1 MLASTLPQ
9 QRRVRS
15 WFHSPS
21 ATQIEVFRSSQKK
34 IYAYQHLIE
43 LFTKTAQSSGPESIG
58 PERRFLG
65 LSSRGPVLSPSR
77 ITLENNGKIR
87 PQPDRENAF
96 AGEGKWRSVPSVDP
110 AMRGWA
116 NDVPNYSP
124 PVALGDPMRS
134 FAVGDVLASRHPG
147 FAEGDVVEGL
157 LGWQTHALVDGD
169 AIARRVTETD
179 LPRTYALG
187 ILGLN
192 GTTAFFGLT
201 ESCAAKAGDTVVV
214 SSAAGAVGSAVGQIA
229 RVLGCRTVGI
239 AGGAEK
245 KRQCLEEF
253 GFDAAIDY
261 KGEDVAEAVACH
273 CPDGVDCYFDNTC
286 GPISDAVM
294 RHLAQGARITICGT
308 AAITEW
314 DPLPM
319 GPRVHRQLL
328 VARARMEGFLI
339 FDYRDRLQEA
349 RDALAGWLRE
359 GRLTVREHILDGPEA
374 AMDAIGMLYR
384 GENMGKLIVAV

>member
-1 MLASTLPQ
+1 
-9 QRRVRS
+9 
-15 WFHSPS
+15 
-21 ATQIEVFRSSQKK
+21 
-34 IYAYQHLIE
+34 
-43 LFTKTAQSSGPESIG
+43 
-58 PERRFLG
+58 
-65 LSSRGPVLSPSR
+65 
-77 ITLENNGKIR
+77 
-87 PQPDRENAF
+87 
-96 AGEGKWRSVPSVDP
+96 
-110 AMRGWA
+110 
-116 NDVPNYSP
+116 
-124 PVALGDPMRS
+124 
-134 FAVGDVLASRHPG
+134 
-147 FAEGDVVEGL
+147 
-157 LGWQTHALVDGD
+157 
-169 AIARRVTETD
+169 
-179 LPRTYALG
+179 
-187 ILGLN
+187 
-192 GTTAFFGLT
+192 
-201 ESCAAKAGDTVVV
+201 VVV

-384 GENMGKLIVAV
+384 GENMGKLIVAVEDDRGGSDRIDFLLWRSGELRYGSGHLSETPAGGAR